1 VESYQYAVLSATP
14 KLKCRRAL
22 LAVSVGSSG
31 YSWLLFPVLSAHP
44 DTVLLTVSWARV
56 GNGVVQNEPFG
67 AVGRTAGEYGSVL

>member
-1 VESYQYAVLSATP
+1 M
-14 KLKCRRAL
+14 
-22 LAVSVGSSG
+22 GSSG